1 MRSLVHD
8 ASRLAAMVGR
18 PGGNDRDGGIGL
30 VVLGCRAS
38 RGRSDVA
45 ARTYLAD
52 ATRFSCVLASGGRAW
67 AGENDENR
75 TVEADALAR
84 AMIDLGVPTELVV
97 RERCSHS
104 TRENAQYSAKI
115 LARRGIKKITL
126 VTSDWHVP
134 RARRH
139 FENEGLDVEAAPV
152 VIGSRS
158 LWSRVLT
165 RAHEHAAALLDRI
178 VR

>member
-1 MRSLVHD
+1 M
-8 ASRLAAMVGR
+8 AGR
-18 PGGNDRDGGIGL
+18 PDDDGGVGL

-38 RGRSDVA
+38 KRRSDAA
-45 ARTYLAD
+45 ARTFLAN

-67 AGENDENR
+67 ASENEDTR

-84 AMIDLGVPTELVV
+84 AMVELGVPIDLVV

-139 FENEGLDVEAAPV
+139 FENAGLDVEAAPV
-152 VIGSRS
+152 VIARRS

-165 RAHEHAAALLDRI
+165 RAHEHAAALLDRV

>member
-1 MRSLVHD
+1 MGG
-8 ASRLAAMVGR
+8 M
-18 PGGNDRDGGIGL
+18 PTGNDGGVGL
-30 VVLGCRAS
+30 VVLGCRTS
-38 RGRSDVA
+38 KHRSDVA
-45 ARTYLAD
+45 ARTFLAGGP
-52 ATRFSCVLASGGRAW
+52 RFSCVLASGGRAW
-67 AGENDENR
+67 GSENDESR
-75 TVEADALAR
+75 TVEADALAQ
-84 AMIDLGVPTELVV
+84 AMVELGVPSDLVI

-104 TRENAQYSAKI
+104 TRENAHYSAKI

-152 VIGSRS
+152 VIVSRS

-165 RAHEHAAALLDRI
+165 RAHEHTAALLDRI

>member
-1 MRSLVHD
+1 
-8 ASRLAAMVGR
+8 MVGR
-18 PGGNDRDGGIGL
+18 PDGNGGGVGL

-38 RGRSDVA
+38 KLRSDAA
-45 ARTYLAD
+45 ARTFLTD
-52 ATRFSCVLASGGRAW
+52 AARFSCVLASGGRAW
-67 AGENDENR
+67 PSEKEEAR
-75 TVEADALAR
+75 TVEADALAQ
-84 AMIDLGVPTELVV
+84 AMVELGVPDELVV

-115 LARRGIKKITL
+115 LARRGITQITL

-152 VIGSRS
+152 AIASRS
-158 LWSRVLT
+158 VWSRVLT
-165 RAHEHAAALLDRI
+165 RVHEQAAALLDRI